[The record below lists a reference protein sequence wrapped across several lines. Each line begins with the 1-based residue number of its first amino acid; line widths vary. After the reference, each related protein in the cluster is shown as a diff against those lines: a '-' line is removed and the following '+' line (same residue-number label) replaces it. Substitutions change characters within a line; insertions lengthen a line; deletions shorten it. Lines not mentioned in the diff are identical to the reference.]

1 MLNVNIPANPSDDSF
16 KIVNLCERMYTP
28 HVEKR
33 LDPRGKPYY
42 WIGGEPYESSYE
54 SKSDGYALRN
64 LGKTTIT
71 PIKIDMTGDMASL
84 HEWLD

>member
-42 WIGGEPYESSYE
+42 WIGGEPYESYE